1 MTHLEEHSLPYM
13 DKALPDAWK
22 AATTFA
28 SAISREAA
36 QHGLSLAEGEIIK
49 IRVSQ
54 LNGCVFCLDLHS
66 RQARK
71 LGVPQQKL
79 DLLNAWRDTAVFEE
93 RERAALAIAEASTN
107 LPLTEEARAD
117 LAAARGVLGDNAF
130 VAAEW
135 VAVAI
140 NAFNRISILSHHP
153 VRPRDAGGKLV
164 R

>member
-79 DLLNAWRDTAVFEE
+79 DLLPACSKTHCHN
-93 RERAALAIAEASTN
+93 
-107 LPLTEEARAD
+107 
-117 LAAARGVLGDNAF
+117 
-130 VAAEW
+130 
-135 VAVAI
+135 
-140 NAFNRISILSHHP
+140 
-153 VRPRDAGGKLV
+153 
-164 R
+164 

>member
-36 QHGLSLAEGEIIK
+36 QHGRSLAEGEIIK

-79 DLLNAWRDTAVFEE
+79 DLL
-93 RERAALAIAEASTN
+93 
-107 LPLTEEARAD
+107 
-117 LAAARGVLGDNAF
+117 
-130 VAAEW
+130 
-135 VAVAI
+135 
-140 NAFNRISILSHHP
+140 LSLIHI
-153 VRPRDAGGKLV
+153 
-164 R
+164 